1 MKSKSITGPRVS
13 LFILQLKKCGNNV
26 NINMESYHKSGV
38 ITFVLAQESE
48 YTWKTRKLCS
58 NGARTFLKYL
68 FLLRKFNLIESTY
81 LTLNLILSAKLFLSL
96 CRLLWL
102 NPVRRTSHQP
112 AFMGNC
118 LTISHT
124 CLSCLPSRW
133 VSLCLLYPLMI
144 ELNGGLVD
152 DFLHMV
158 SMLLVPWGVDAI
170 LGTWYGIQGQN

>member
-1 MKSKSITGPRVS
+1 
-13 LFILQLKKCGNNV
+13 
-26 NINMESYHKSGV
+26 MESYYKSGV

-68 FLLRKFNLIESTY
+68 VLLRKFNLIESTY

-96 CRLLWL
+96 YRLLWL

-112 AFMGNC
+112 AFLGNY

-124 CLSCLPSRW
+124 CLPCLPSRW
-133 VSLCLLYPLMI
+133 VNLCVLCPLMI
-144 ELNGGLVD
+144 ELNGDLVD

-158 SMLLVPWGVDAI
+158 SMVLVRWGVGAI
-170 LGTWYGIQGQN
+170 LGTWYGIHGKIMLHYFRGVK